1 MQYKVI
7 PLPSGPSGKETLQ
20 FTNEWGVAADS
31 KNQKGA
37 LDLVKYLT
45 TDSVVMGFSK
55 AFGVMPAQKALSDD
69 YKKAFPS
76 MSAFVDGLNHST
88 GVPNAKGA
96 SKVITD
102 LNASLEKL
110 KTSDPKEIL
119 DKTQTNFEA
128 ILK

>member
-1 MQYKVI
+1 
-7 PLPSGPSGKETLQ
+7 
-20 FTNEWGVAADS
+20 
-31 KNQKGA
+31 
-37 LDLVKYLT
+37 
-45 TDSVVMGFSK
+45 
-55 AFGVMPAQKALSDD
+55 
-69 YKKAFPS
+69 